1 MRAVEECVKLVD
13 ELDDHMNSF
22 YTRVAPGGCKAR
34 DPEAQRDSGMLHS
47 WNPLERRGLRPRQ
60 TQVRPGPC
68 GERKRSVFRETP
80 IPRFAV
86 GARILWRTRVAGA
99 KGGPTGL
106 QGGQPTYMSRI
117 QDTACME
124 PMASEIRSRSR
135 LSTPTEGCLGA
146 NEVPDVLV
154 TM

>member
-22 YTRVAPGGCKAR
+22 YTRVAPGSCKAR

-68 GERKRSVFRETP
+68 GERKR
-80 IPRFAV
+80 
-86 GARILWRTRVAGA
+86 L
-99 KGGPTGL
+99 
-106 QGGQPTYMSRI
+106 
-117 QDTACME
+117 
-124 PMASEIRSRSR
+124 R
-135 LSTPTEGCLGA
+135 LSRDSDPQIRCRCPNTVAYTGSGSKGRSNRATRRPTNLYESNSGHCLYGTHGVRDPFEESA
-146 NEVPDVLV
+146 QYSNRGLPGSERSS
-154 TM
+154 

>member
-34 DPEAQRDSGMLHS
+34 DPEAQRDSEMLHS

-68 GERKRSVFRETP
+68 GERKRLRLSRDSDAQIRCRCPNTVAYTGSGSKGRSNRATRRP
-80 IPRFAV
+80 IN
-86 GARILWRTRVAGA
+86 L
-99 KGGPTGL
+99 
-106 QGGQPTYMSRI
+106 YESI